1 MGSPNIQIVLNQRHG
16 LHTTFWR
23 KHGFVL
29 ARSYSTTL
37 WKYILQS
44 TSCPPPTPASFQG
57 YKCLIECT
65 GKYSVLLGH
74 VCINDLKSI
83 LSLQPFT
90 WIYRL
95 ICIPAWRDCLL
106 IFLDELPL
114 QSPVA
119 VASNSLIYKQCFNKY
134 PVHVSLPVGYIS
146 GDGIFGSND
155 VYI

>member
-1 MGSPNIQIVLNQRHG
+1 MEFQQAIKVETFVFILCFVFMVL
-16 LHTTFWR
+16 F
-23 KHGFVL
+23 K
-29 ARSYSTTL
+29 
-37 WKYILQS
+37 
-44 TSCPPPTPASFQG
+44 
-57 YKCLIECT
+57 E
-65 GKYSVLLGH
+65 
-74 VCINDLKSI
+74 DL
-83 LSLQPFT
+83 
-90 WIYRL
+90 
-95 ICIPAWRDCLL
+95 DCLL